1 MKSLFKKYWKS
12 LLIFF
17 VVAIIIIP
25 FLIHVCFKINM
36 PIKFLQAEWSAG
48 DVLAFYGVLV
58 GAVATVW
65 GVYLSIQ
72 YSRSNYQEDVKNRVL
87 PFIALTTLKVRSK
100 FSPFHIADIRK
111 KIADP
116 NEYEEYKVE
125 KIYYVIEKGKITAQT
140 GLTQEQEEKL
150 KQGGWRWETNDSGTT
165 QLICVDLV
173 TLPFEL
179 ENVGNGAANRFRIGL
194 NAQTT
199 EEKAWQYT
207 TPMPLKVGETLYVH
221 VYCEDGVESK
231 GNYILDLVYEDIY
244 GNKYRQ
250 RYGIIIDN
258 PNDIIHA
265 WIDLGCNQESMLS

>member
-1 MKSLFKKYWKS
+1 MKTLLKKYWRA

-25 FLIHVCFKINM
+25 FLIHICFKINM
-36 PIKFLQAEWSAG
+36 PIKFFQAEWSAG

-100 FSPFHIADIRK
+100 FSPLHIADICK
-111 KIADP
+111 KMSDP

-125 KIYYVIEKGKITAQT
+125 KIYYIIEKGKITAKT
-140 GLTQEQEEKL
+140 GLTDEQEQKL
-150 KQGGWRWETNDSGTT
+150 KQGGMCWETNDSGTI
-165 QLICVDLV
+165 QLVCIDLV

-194 NAQTT
+194 NSQTT
-199 EEKAWQYT
+199 AEKDWQYT

-231 GNYILDLVYEDIY
+231 GSYILDLVYEDIY
-244 GNKYRQ
+244 SNKYRQ

-258 PNDIIHA
+258 PNNTIHA
-265 WIDLGCNQESMLS
+265 WIDLGCNQESI

>member
-1 MKSLFKKYWKS
+1 MKTLFKKYWKS
-12 LLIFF
+12 LLVFF
-17 VVAIIIIP
+17 VIAIIIIP
-25 FLIHVCFKINM
+25 FLIHICFKINA
-36 PIKFLQAEWSAG
+36 PIKFFQAEWGAG

-111 KIADP
+111 KISDP
-116 NEYEEYKVE
+116 NEYEEYKIE
-125 KIYYVIEKGKITAQT
+125 KIYYIIEKGKITAKI
-140 GLTQEQEEKL
+140 GLTKEQEEKI

-165 QLICVDLV
+165 QLICIDLV
-173 TLPFEL
+173 TLPLEL

-199 EEKAWQYT
+199 EEQAWQYT

-244 GNKYRQ
+244 SNKYRQ

-258 PNDIIHA
+258 PNDTIHA

>member
-1 MKSLFKKYWKS
+1 
-12 LLIFF
+12 
-17 VVAIIIIP
+17 
-25 FLIHVCFKINM
+25 M
-36 PIKFLQAEWSAG
+36 PIKFLQVEWSAG

-87 PFIALTTLKVRSK
+87 PFIALTTLKVRTK
-100 FSPFHIADIRK
+100 FSPLNADDLRIN
-111 KIADP
+111 IFDS

-125 KIYYVIEKGKITAQT
+125 KIYYIIEKGKITAKT
-140 GLTQEQEEKL
+140 RLTKEQDEKL
-150 KQGGWRWETNDSGTT
+150 KQGGWRWESNDSGTT

-173 TLPFEL
+173 TLPLEL

-194 NAQTT
+194 NLSTT
-199 EEKAWQYT
+199 EEKLWQYT

-221 VYCEDGVESK
+221 VYCEDGIESK
-231 GNYILDLVYEDIY
+231 GSYILDLVYEDIY

-250 RYGIIIDN
+250 RYGITIDN
-258 PNDIIHA
+258 PNDTIHA
-265 WIDLGCNQESMLS
+265 WIDLGCNQESM

>member
-1 MKSLFKKYWKS
+1 MKTLFKKYWKS
-12 LLIFF
+12 LLLFF
-17 VVAIIIIP
+17 VVAIILIP
-25 FLIHVCFKINM
+25 LLIHICFKINA
-36 PIKFLQAEWSAG
+36 PIKFFQAEWSAG

-111 KIADP
+111 KMSDP

-125 KIYYVIEKGKITAQT
+125 KIYYIIEKGKITAKT

-173 TLPFEL
+173 TLPLEL

-199 EEKAWQYT
+199 EEKALQYT
-207 TPMPLKVGETLYVH
+207 TPMPLKVGETLYIH
-221 VYCEDGVESK
+221 IYCEDGTESK
-231 GNYILDLVYEDIY
+231 GGYILDLVYEDIY
-244 GNKYRQ
+244 ANKYRQ
-250 RYGIIIDN
+250 RYGIAIDN
-258 PNDIIHA
+258 PNGTIHA
-265 WIDLGCNQESMLS
+265 WIDLGGNQEPM

>member
-1 MKSLFKKYWKS
+1 
-12 LLIFF
+12 
-17 VVAIIIIP
+17 
-25 FLIHVCFKINM
+25 M

-100 FSPFHIADIRK
+100 YSPFHIADIRK
-111 KIADP
+111 KISDP

-125 KIYYVIEKGKITAQT
+125 KIYYIIEKGKITPKT
-140 GLTQEQEEKL
+140 GLTNEQEQKL
-150 KQGGWRWETNDSGTT
+150 KQGGMRWETNDSGTT
-165 QLICVDLV
+165 QLVCIDLV

-194 NAQTT
+194 NSQTT
-199 EEKAWQYT
+199 EEKDWQYT

-221 VYCEDGVESK
+221 VYCEDGEESK
-231 GNYILDLVYEDIY
+231 GNYILDLFYEDIY
-244 GNKYRQ
+244 SNKYRQ

-265 WIDLGCNQESMLS
+265 WIDLGCNQESI